1 MRMSQTKD
9 PHDWSIEEVV
19 RHIREHDPALALHA
33 KQFQEQVSC
42 TVQELQFIIIIREC
56 KSRRTTYCNKISIL
70 LGSYVRFP
78 H

>member
-19 RHIREHDPALALHA
+19 RHIREHDPALAPHA
-33 KQFQEQVSC
+33 KQFQEQVC
-42 TVQELQFIIIIREC
+42 HTVQELQFIIICREC
-56 KSRRTTYCNKISIL
+56 KSFVAEVTERSNRTT
-70 LGSYVRFP
+70 